1 MKNAQEI
8 AKQLYE
14 LEHKICL
21 IYAFNATGKTQLS
34 VGYKNYTK
42 TQNTDKHSGVY
53 YNAYSEDLFVWDND
67 EKNNNENVKLDITY
81 SSLNS
86 HHSLLMDTPVLEEK
100 LSIYFPNYVF
110 ILNEYIDGDREK
122 GIKSISFY
130 EDEKKEIAI
139 KISRG
144 QEKIFIW
151 CFFLALFDVESFSH
165 TEKGEKEAHLFIDDP
180 VSSMD
185 ENNIYLTT
193 ESIINLVD
201 GVFPNKKVI
210 LTTHHI
216 GLFSILA
223 NRFMKGEKSKTYE
236 SQTKTFLLQKDIKTG
251 ELSLNEKNGVFL
263 FHLHLLKTLDDATKN
278 ELFVYHFAL
287 LRQLLEHIGS
297 FLGKPRIG
305 YVLNQIG
312 LNDASMVADKINS
325 LSHQDVYRAKSNQM
339 SDKDIPLFKEILN
352 KIIEKYRFKF

>member
-1 MKNAQEI
+1 MKNSKEI
-8 AKQLYE
+8 AKELYE

-42 TQNTDKHSGVY
+42 AQNGGRHTGVY

-67 EKNNNENVKLDITY
+67 EEHQNENVKLGIKG
-81 SSLNS
+81 SSLNT
-86 HHSLLMDTPVLEEK
+86 HHSLLLDTPILIEK
-100 LSIYFPNYVF
+100 LSLYNPNYIF
-110 ILNEYIDGDREK
+110 ELNLYEDGNREK
-122 GIKSISFY
+122 GIASISFY
-130 EDEKKEIAI
+130 EDENKGIPI

-151 CFFLALFDVESFSH
+151 CFYLALFDVETF
-165 TEKGEKEAHLFIDDP
+165 TGDGEQDAHLFIDDP

-193 ESIINLVD
+193 ESIINLID

-210 LTTHHI
+210 ITTHHI

-223 NRFMKGEKSKTYE
+223 NRFTKGEKSKIFE
-236 SQTKTFLLQKDIKTG
+236 SQTKTYLLQKDINTG

-263 FHLHLLKTLDDATKN
+263 FHLHLLKTLEDAIN
-278 ELFVYHFAL
+278 DELFVYHFAL
-287 LRQLLEHIGS
+287 LRQLLEHIAS
-297 FLGKPRIG
+297 FLGRPRIG

-312 LNDASMVADKINS
+312 MEDASMVSDKINS
-325 LSHQDVYRAKSNQM
+325 LSHQDVYRTKSNLM
-339 SDKDIPLFKEILN
+339 SDKDIPLFEEIFS
-352 KIIEKYRFKF
+352 KIIEKYRFKY

>member
-1 MKNAQEI
+1 MMKNAEKI
-8 AKQLYE
+8 AKQLYD
-14 LEHKICL
+14 LEHKVCL

-42 TQNTDKHSGVY
+42 TQNEDKHAGVY

-67 EKNNNENVKLDITY
+67 EEHQNDNVKLDIKA

-86 HHSLLMDTPVLEEK
+86 HHSLLLDTQILEEK
-100 LSIYFPNYVF
+100 LSLYHINYFYE
-110 ILNEYIDGDREK
+110 LNLYDDGDREK
-122 GIKSISFY
+122 GMASISFY
-130 EDEKKEIAI
+130 ENEKKEIPI

-151 CFFLALFDVESFSH
+151 CFFLALFDVESL
-165 TEKGEKEAHLFIDDP
+165 TGEGEQDAHLFIDDP

-193 ESIINLVD
+193 ESIINLVE
-201 GVFPNKKVI
+201 GVFPKKKVI
-210 LTTHHI
+210 ITTHHI

-223 NRFMKGEKSKTYE
+223 NRFMKGEKSKLYE
-236 SQTKTFLLQKDIKTG
+236 SQTKTYLLQKDIETG
-251 ELSLNEKNGVFL
+251 DLSLNEKNGVFL
-263 FHLHLLKTLDDATKN
+263 FHLHLLKTLDDAVKN

-287 LRQLLEHIGS
+287 LRQLLEHIAS
-297 FLGKPRIG
+297 FLGRPRIG
-305 YVLNQIG
+305 YVLAQIG
-312 LNDASMVADKINS
+312 MDDSSMVADKINS
-325 LSHQDVYRAKSNQM
+325 LSHQDVYITKSNQM
-339 SDKDIPLFKEILN
+339 SDKDVPLFKEIFG